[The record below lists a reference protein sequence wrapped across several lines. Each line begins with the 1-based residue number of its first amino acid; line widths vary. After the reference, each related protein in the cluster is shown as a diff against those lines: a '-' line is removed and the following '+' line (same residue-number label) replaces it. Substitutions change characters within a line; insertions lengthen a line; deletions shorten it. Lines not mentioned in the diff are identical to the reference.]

1 MVAQGLCMERVE
13 EADTE
18 GVVDEVCEEHVA
30 EDERLSTE
38 EDIVNSSD
46 LPSLKSD
53 YLVMKYDNLKSG
65 LDRISNHELRIS
77 LRK

>member
-13 EADTE
+13 EEGTE
-18 GVVDEVCEEHVA
+18 GVVDEVFEEHVA